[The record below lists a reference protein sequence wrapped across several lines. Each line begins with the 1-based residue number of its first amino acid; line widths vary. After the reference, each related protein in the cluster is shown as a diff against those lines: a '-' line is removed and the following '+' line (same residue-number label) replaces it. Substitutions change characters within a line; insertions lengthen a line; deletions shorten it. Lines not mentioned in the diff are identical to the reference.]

1 MWRVINICFL
11 CNVKRLKDIVALYCE
26 FSFIKTQTSV
36 VSTKKDANIDQSD
49 FIEKN
54 LFKILQIRFY
64 NRPKDNT
71 EYLLVLSKYLIQF
84 IQF

>member
-1 MWRVINICFL
+1 M
-11 CNVKRLKDIVALYCE
+11 
-26 FSFIKTQTSV
+26 SV

-49 FIEKN
+49 FIEKH
-54 LFKILQIRFY
+54 LLKILQISFY

-71 EYLLVLSKYLIQF
+71 EYLVLSEYLIQF